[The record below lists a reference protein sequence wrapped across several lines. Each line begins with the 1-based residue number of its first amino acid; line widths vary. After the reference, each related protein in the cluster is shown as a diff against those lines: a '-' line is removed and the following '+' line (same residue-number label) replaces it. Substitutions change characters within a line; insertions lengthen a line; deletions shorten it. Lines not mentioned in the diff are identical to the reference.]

1 MNETLKK
8 IILELLHSM
17 GFSAGGGSAPGG
29 DAEIFERQE
38 EGRTVFNIRTRDA
51 QLLIG
56 KQGANLEA
64 LQYIIRIL
72 FRKQTQDDR
81 FPFAI
86 DIDDYKDKRVLY
98 LKELAR
104 KAAHHV
110 RETKKPVQLEPM
122 QSYERRVVHSYLSL
136 YNDLFSESVGV
147 DPNRKLIIKPKAR
160 VKDADGFNFIENS

>member
-8 IILELLHSM
+8 IILELLQKMS
-17 GFSAGGGSAPGG
+17 F
-29 DAEIFERQE
+29 DAQIYERQE
-38 EGRTVFNIRTRDA
+38 EGRTVFNVKTRDA

-64 LQYIIRIL
+64 LQYVIRIL
-72 FRKQTQDDR
+72 FRKQTGEDR

-110 RETKKPVQLEPM
+110 RETKRPVSLEPM
-122 QSYERRVVHSYLSL
+122 PSYERRVVHSYLSL
-136 YNDLFSESVGV
+136 YSDIGSESVGV
-147 DPNRKLIIKPKAR
+147 EPNRKLIIKPKAKA
-160 VKDADGFNFIENS
+160 KDPDGFNFIENM

>member
-8 IILELLHSM
+8 ILQDVLQHM
-17 GFSAGGGSAPGG
+17 GY
-29 DAEIFERQE
+29 DAQIYERQE
-38 EGRTVFNIRTRDA
+38 EGRTVFNVKTRDA

-64 LQYIIRIL
+64 LQYMIRIL

-110 RETKKPVQLEPM
+110 RETRKPVSLEPM
-122 QSYERRVVHSYLSL
+122 PAYERRVVHSYLSL
-136 YNDLFSESVGV
+136 YNDIGSESVGV
-147 DPNRKLIIKPKAR
+147 EPNRKLIVKLKTKA
-160 VKDADGFNFIENS
+160 KDPDGFNFIENM

>member
-8 IILELLHSM
+8 LILDLLLQM
-17 GFSAGGGSAPGG
+17 GFEAQ
-29 DAEIFERQE
+29 IYERQE
-38 EGRTVFNIRTRDA
+38 EGRTVFNVKTRDA

-64 LQYIIRIL
+64 LQHIIRIL

-86 DIDDYKDKRVLY
+86 DIDDYRDKRVLY

-110 RETKKPVQLEPM
+110 RETRKPVSLEPM
-122 QSYERRVVHSYLSL
+122 PAYERRVVHSYLSL
-136 YNDLFSESVGV
+136 YNDIGSESMGV
-147 DPNRKLIIKPKAR
+147 EPNRKLIIKLKTKA
-160 VKDADGFNFIENS
+160 KDPDGFDFIENM

>member
-1 MNETLKK
+1 MANEDLKK
-8 IILELLHSM
+8 IILDLLQHM
-17 GFSAGGGSAPGG
+17 TYE
-29 DAEIFERQE
+29 AEIFERQE

-64 LQYIIRIL
+64 LQHIIRIL
-72 FRKQTQDDR
+72 YRKQSQDDS

-98 LKELAR
+98 LKDLAR

-110 RETKKPVQLEPM
+110 RETRKPVQLEPM
-122 QSYERRVVHSYLSL
+122 AAHERRVVHSYLSL
-136 YNDLFSESVGV
+136 YTDIGSESVGV
-147 DPNRKLIIKPKAR
+147 DPNRKLIIKLKSRPK
-160 VKDADGFNFIENS
+160 DPDGFNFIENS

>member
-1 MNETLKK
+1 MNETLKN
-8 IILELLHSM
+8 ILIELLQHM
-17 GFSAGGGSAPGG
+17 GYDPQ
-29 DAEIFERQE
+29 IYERQE
-38 EGRTVFNIRTRDA
+38 EGRTVLNVKTRDA

-64 LQYIIRIL
+64 LQHIVRIL
-72 FRKQTQDDR
+72 FRKKTNDDR

-110 RETKKPVQLEPM
+110 RETRKPVSLEPM
-122 QSYERRVVHSYLSL
+122 PAYERRVVHSYLSL
-136 YNDLFSESVGV
+136 YNDIGSESIGV
-147 DPNRKLIIKPKAR
+147 DPNRKLIVKLKNKA
-160 VKDADGFNFIENS
+160 KDPNDFNFIENM

>member
-8 IILELLHSM
+8 MVLDLLKQM
-17 GFSAGGGSAPGG
+17 GFE
-29 DAEIFERQE
+29 AEVYERQE
-38 EGRTVFNIRTRDA
+38 EGRTVFNVKTHDA

-64 LQYIIRIL
+64 LQHMIRIL

-86 DIDDYKDKRVLY
+86 DIDDYRDKRVLY

-110 RETKKPVQLEPM
+110 RQTRKPVSLEPM
-122 QSYERRVVHSYLSL
+122 PAYERRVVHSYLSL
-136 YNDLFSESVGV
+136 YNDIGSESVGV
-147 DPNRKLIIKPKAR
+147 DPNRKLIIKPKA
-160 VKDADGFNFIENS
+160 KEKNPDDFNFIENM